1 MDGSEGSPEP
11 PRTMR
16 REKSKTGLK
25 STQWPRLPYWTG
37 ESLWTSNYNAPPIV
51 ILLTELSIGVIL
63 LSSVCLPCVVW
74 MVFYLWFKVPQMG
87 ATILKML
94 IHRVTPGGSPR
105 LDLIGLGASAVTDGD
120 LRSWIPQGGREHRL
134 PVKIRELL

>member
-1 MDGSEGSPEP
+1 MFAVCSVDGF
-11 PRTMR
+11 
-16 REKSKTGLK
+16 L
-25 STQWPRLPYWTG
+25 
-37 ESLWTSNYNAPPIV
+37 SLVQSSSDGGNY
-51 ILLTELSIGVIL
+51 
-63 LSSVCLPCVVW
+63 
-74 MVFYLWFKVPQMG
+74 
-87 ATILKML
+87 ILKML